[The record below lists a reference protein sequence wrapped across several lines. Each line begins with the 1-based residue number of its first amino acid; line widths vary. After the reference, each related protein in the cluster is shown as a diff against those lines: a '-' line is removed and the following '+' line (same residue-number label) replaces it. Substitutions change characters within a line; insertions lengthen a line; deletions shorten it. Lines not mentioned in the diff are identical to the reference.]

1 MHFAVDSTIRSLLIL
16 SGMERTVHTLT
27 LSTRLMC
34 NVREDLYSAAP
45 GKQSAKRVCIQSL
58 WIASW
63 WYGRMRYWVSW
74 EIAGSIRLYQVSA
87 QTIYTANLYRA
98 FWLNLIYG
106 AYQYVTGI
114 SAQLEYS
121 AMIRRIFTKRIAY
134 ARDYNLSARA
144 TKGTTM
150 YNVLYMYKL
159 RICIQYAC
167 LIL

>member
-63 WYGRMRYWVSW
+63 WYGYWVSW

-106 AYQYVTGI
+106 AYQYVT
-114 SAQLEYS
+114 QLEYS
-121 AMIRRIFTKRIAY
+121 AMIRRIFTKRLLEKNRIY

-144 TKGTTM
+144 TKCTTM